1 VKITSVRARVYEWKG
16 KTVPPTGNFCS
27 NAIDLVY
34 DNGAGRG
41 LARQDTM
48 HTFRFH
54 AWTVVEVETD
64 DGLIGY
70 GNVALAPHIAKAIV
84 DQYLTPLVLG
94 QDPWD
99 YEYLNQR
106 MYRATHA
113 WGRKGV
119 GMAAISAVDIALW
132 DLMGKSVN
140 RPVFKLLGGRT
151 KEKIPCYYSKL
162 YRLDDLQ
169 AMQDEAQ
176 TFLDQGFRAFK
187 MRFGY
192 GPAHGQQGVVEN
204 LKSVEAVRE
213 VIGYDND
220 LMLEC
225 YMGWN
230 LEYAKRILP
239 KLEKYQPRW
248 LEEPVIADDLD
259 GYAELNRLTSIPI
272 SGGEHEF
279 SLYGFKQLLDK
290 KAVSVV
296 QYDTNRVGGITMAHK
311 INALC
316 EAYSVPVI
324 PHAGQM
330 HNYHLTMSSVN
341 CPMSEYF
348 PMFDVEVGN
357 ELFYYIFDGEPVAEN
372 GFIQLDDHKPGLGL
386 TLKTEFLDQ
395 FHIVE

>member
-1 VKITSVRARVYEWKG
+1 MRIRSVRTRVFEWTG
-16 KTVPPTGNFCS
+16 TTVPPQGNFCT
-27 NAIDLVY
+27 NAMDMVY
-34 DNGAGRG
+34 DNLAISRGADP
-41 LARQDTM
+41 DTM
-48 HTFRFH
+48 NAFRFH
-54 AWTVVEVETD
+54 GWTVVEIETD
-64 DGLIGY
+64 DGIVGL
-70 GNVALAPHIAKAIV
+70 GNVALAPRVAKTIV
-84 DQYLTPLVLG
+84 DEYLRPLVIG

-119 GMAAISAVDIALW
+119 GMAAISAVDIAIW
-132 DLMGKSVN
+132 DILGKSVN
-140 RPVFKLLGGRT
+140 KPVFKLLGGRT

-162 YRLDDLQ
+162 YRTDLK
-169 AMQDEAQ
+169 AMQTEAEMY
-176 TFLDQGFRAFK
+176 LRQGFKAFK

-192 GPAHGQQGVVEN
+192 GPAHGQAGVVEN
-204 LKSVEAVRE
+204 LKSVAAVRE

-230 LEYAKRILP
+230 LEYAKRMLP
-239 KLEKYQPRW
+239 RLVQFQPRW
-248 LEEPVIADDLD
+248 LEEPVIADDID
-259 GYAELNRLTSIPI
+259 AYVELNKLTSIPI

-279 SLYGFKQLLDK
+279 GLLGFKQLLDR

-296 QYDTNRVGGITMAHK
+296 QYDTNRVGGITVAHK

-330 HNYHLTMSSVN
+330 HNYHLTMSSLN
-341 CPMSEYF
+341 CPISEYF
-348 PMFDVEVGN
+348 PIHDVEVGN
-357 ELFYYIFDGEPVAEN
+357 ELFYYIFAGDPIAEN
-372 GFIQLDDHKPGLGL
+372 GFLQLDDDKPGLGL
-386 TLKTEFLDQ
+386 SMKAEYLDN
-395 FHIVE
+395 FNIIE

>member
-1 VKITSVRARVYEWKG
+1 MKITAVRARVFEWKG
-16 KTVPPTGNFCS
+16 KTVPPQGNFCS
-27 NAIDLVY
+27 NAMDLVY
-34 DNGAGRG
+34 DNQANRHAAGK
-41 LARQDTM
+41 DTM
-48 HTFRFH
+48 NTFRFH
-54 AWTVVEVETD
+54 GWTVVEVETD
-64 DGLIGY
+64 TGLVGL
-70 GNVALAPHIAKAIV
+70 GNVALAPRIAKAII
-84 DQYLTPLVLG
+84 DEYLAPLVIG

-132 DLMGKSVN
+132 DILGKSVN
-140 RPVFKLLGGRT
+140 KPVFKLLGGRT

-162 YRLDDLQ
+162 YRTDLKDMQ
-169 AMQDEAQ
+169 AEAAK
-176 TFLDQGFRAFK
+176 FLDQGFRAFK

-204 LKSVEAVRE
+204 LKSVAAVRE
-213 VIGYDND
+213 VIGDDND

-248 LEEPVIADDLD
+248 LEEPVIADDID
-259 GYAELNRLTSIPI
+259 GYAELNQLTSIPI

-279 SLYGFKQLLDK
+279 SLYGFKQLLDR

-330 HNYHLTMSSVN
+330 HNYHLTMSSLN
-341 CPMSEYF
+341 CPISEYF
-348 PMFDVEVGN
+348 PIHDVEVGN
-357 ELFYYIFDGEPVAEN
+357 ELFYYIFDGDPVAKD
-372 GFIQLDDHKPGLGL
+372 GFLQLDDDKPGLGL
-386 TLKTEFLDQ
+386 TLKTEHLDQ
-395 FHIVE
+395 FHIIE

>member
-1 VKITSVRARVYEWKG
+1 MKIKHVRARVFEWKG
-16 KTVPPTGNFCS
+16 KVVPPQSHFCT
-27 NAIDLVY
+27 NAVDVLY
-34 DNGAGRG
+34 ERG
-41 LARQDTM
+41 DAM
-48 HTFRFH
+48 GSFRFH
-54 AWTVVEVETD
+54 GWLVVEIECD
-64 DGLIGY
+64 DGTIGI
-70 GNVALAPHIAKAIV
+70 GNCALAPRVAKQIV
-84 DQYLTPLVLG
+84 D
-94 QDPWD
+94 
-99 YEYLNQR
+99 EYLAPIAIGEDPFDHEYIWQK
-106 MYRATHA
+106 MYRRTLA
-113 WGRKGV
+113 WGRKGI
-119 GMAAISAVDIALW
+119 GMAAISAVDIAIW
-132 DLMGKSVN
+132 DILGKSVGK
-140 RPVFKLLGGRT
+140 PVFKLLGGRT

-162 YRLDDLQ
+162 YRTDLKE
-169 AMQDEAQ
+169 MQDEAQ
-176 TFLDQGFRAFK
+176 RYMKEGFRAFK

-204 LKSVEAVRE
+204 LKSVAAIRE

-248 LEEPVIADDLD
+248 LEEPVIADDID
-259 GYAELNRLTSIPI
+259 GYAELNQLTRIPI

-279 SLYGFKQLLDK
+279 SLYGFKQLLDR

-330 HNYHLTMSSVN
+330 HNYHLTMSTLAS
-341 CPMSEYF
+341 PMSEYF

-372 GFIQLDDHKPGLGL
+372 GFLQLRDDVPGLGL

-395 FHIVE
+395 FDIVE

>member
-1 VKITSVRARVYEWKG
+1 MKIKSVRARVFEWKG
-16 KTVPPTGNFCS
+16 KTVPPQGNFCS

-34 DNGAGRG
+34 DNKASRHASG
-41 LARQDTM
+41 QDTM
-48 HTFRFH
+48 NTFRFH

-64 DGLIGY
+64 DGIVGL
-70 GNVALAPHIAKAIV
+70 GNVALAPKIAKAII
-84 DQYLTPLVLG
+84 DEYLAPLVIG

-99 YEYLNQR
+99 YEVLNQR

-132 DLMGKSVN
+132 DILGKSVGK
-140 RPVFKLLGGRT
+140 PVFKLLGGRT

-162 YRLDDLQ
+162 YRTDLK
-169 AMQDEAQ
+169 AMQAEAAK
-176 TFLDQGFRAFK
+176 FLEQGFRAFK

-204 LKSVEAVRE
+204 LKAVEALRE

-230 LEYAKRILP
+230 VEYARRMLP
-239 KLEKYQPRW
+239 KLEKFQPRW
-248 LEEPVIADDLD
+248 LEEPVLADDID
-259 GYAELNRLTSIPI
+259 GYAELNQLTSIPI

-279 SLYGFKQLLDK
+279 SLYGFKQLLER

-316 EAYSVPVI
+316 ESYSVPVI

-330 HNYHLTMSSVN
+330 HNYHLTMSSLN

-357 ELFYYIFDGEPVAEN
+357 ELFYYIFEGEPVAEG
-372 GFIQLDDHKPGLGL
+372 GFLQLDDDVPGLGL
-386 TLKTEFLDQ
+386 KLRTDYLPQ
-395 FHIVE
+395 FHIIE

>member
-1 VKITSVRARVYEWKG
+1 MKITSVRARVFEWKG

-34 DNGAGRG
+34 DNGAGRAVTQG
-41 LARQDTM
+41 DTM
-48 HTFRFH
+48 KTFRFH
-54 AWTVVEVETD
+54 QWTVVEVETD
-64 DGLIGY
+64 TGIVGL
-70 GNVALAPHIAKAIV
+70 GNVALAPRIAKAII
-84 DQYLTPLVLG
+84 DEYLTPLVIG

-99 YEYLNQR
+99 CEYLNQR

-119 GMAAISAVDIALW
+119 GMAAISAIDIALW
-132 DLMGKSVN
+132 DILGKSVGK
-140 RPVFKLLGGRT
+140 PVFKLLGGRT

-162 YRLDDLQ
+162 YRLENLKD
-169 AMQDEAQ
+169 MQDEAQ

-248 LEEPVIADDLD
+248 LEEPVIADDID
-259 GYAELNRLTSIPI
+259 GYAELNQLTSIPI

-372 GFIQLDDHKPGLGL
+372 GFLQLRDDVPGLGL
-386 TLKTEFLDQ
+386 TLKTDFLDQ
-395 FHIVE
+395 FTIHE